1 MKHTWSEIPKD
12 LPGRYFVPLGTH
24 IWRMYQEMGFERIKE
39 MTQEVSTDI
48 LYDTFRLRLDESIQ
62 CAKDTVDG
70 NLKTDPQKTMT
81 YMFFPTI
88 TTTRVDLQQ
97 GSMKL
102 MYGDS
107 VDAAY
112 VCINDYTQEI
122 LYILNVH
129 FDEFPLDW
137 FLIGPGDEV
146 LERRHRK
153 LGIKIKDLPKKSNN
167 IVECG
172 QRITDVLRDIR
183 NERAPQWTDSLYLIA
198 MQFGSSTIELVLEQS
213 NYESFG
219 TLWSGLNAKRIFGLP
234 DYWFT
239 YVPMPSFINMF
250 TFLERNDFVQK
261 MVGLTTASKFY
272 IQYLEEMAREKGR
285 NEYPE
290 LIKYG
295 VDDKWEQV
303 GVPLPKA
310 TLQVEYP
317 NLKKKETW
325 DQENFNWNFPD
336 KTRFFK
342 AEDVDM
348 TVDEACEGILF
359 DINHET
365 PIDRKLSRDDI
376 ISTGMGKTTKIWK

>member
-1 MKHTWSEIPKD
+1 M
-12 LPGRYFVPLGTH
+12 PGRHFVPLGTH
-24 IWRMYQEMGFERIKE
+24 IWRMYQEMGFERIKQ
-39 MTQEVSTDI
+39 MTQDVSTEI
-48 LYDTFRLRLDESIQ
+48 LYDVFKLRLDESIQ
-62 CAKDTVDG
+62 VVKDTVDG
-70 NLKTDPQKTMT
+70 KLKTESEKTMT

-107 VDAAY
+107 VDCAY

-153 LGIKIKDLPKKSNN
+153 LGVKIKDLPRKSKN

-183 NERAPQWTDSLYLIA
+183 NERAPQWADSLYLTA

-219 TLWSGLNAKRIFGLP
+219 TLWSGLNAKRIFGIP

-239 YVPMPSFINMF
+239 YVPMPSFINIF
-250 TFLERNDFVQK
+250 TFLERSDFVQK

-272 IQYLEEMAREKGR
+272 IQHLEEMAREKGR
-285 NEYPE
+285 KEYPE
-290 LIKYG
+290 LIQYG
-295 VDDKWEQV
+295 VDDKWEQL

-310 TLQVEYP
+310 TLQSEYP

-325 DQENFNWNFPD
+325 DQEKFGWKYPD
-336 KTRFFK
+336 KARFFK
-342 AEDVDM
+342 AEDLDM
-348 TVDEACEGILF
+348 TVDEVYEGILF

-365 PIDRKLSRDDI
+365 PIDKKLSNDDI
-376 ISTGMGKTTKIWK
+376 ISTGMGKKTKIWK